1 MTEDGLE
8 GFIPAP
14 LTPVIIP
21 KGDGIEGSI
30 DPTGLPFNE
39 ILSSLQQAVAEC
51 IDADAAEMRR
61 EGERGGGE
69 EGGSVGDRER
79 AAVRYENST
88 VAHYFSSLP
97 FMNMSKI
104 TATCISQ
111 RTSLSL
117 NSLAVP
123 LCTSAS
129 KHIYLSLL

>member
-14 LTPVIIP
+14 LTPVMVP
-21 KGDGIEGSI
+21 KGDGIGGFI

-61 EGERGGGE
+61 EGEREGGE
-69 EGGSVGDRER
+69 EGGNVGDRER

-104 TATCISQ
+104 TSTSISI
-111 RTSLSL
+111 RNSLSL
-117 NSLAVP
+117 NSLAAP
-123 LCTSAS
+123 PCMSAS
-129 KHIYLSLL
+129 KHVYMSLL

>member
-21 KGDGIEGSI
+21 KEDGIEGSI

-61 EGERGGGE
+61 EGERQGGE
-69 EGGSVGDRER
+69 EGGSVGGRER

-97 FMNMSKI
+97 FMNMSK
-104 TATCISQ
+104 TSAMRISQ

-123 LCTSAS
+123 LCMSAS
-129 KHIYLSLL
+129 KHVYLCLL